1 MTATVRTRAGIPWH
15 RRIEAV
21 VVAGSSL
28 LVALSLAAV
37 LVATTRLVTT
47 RSLDR
52 ASLDLQT
59 ARGTFYHLIANQ
71 AASAAAQAQL
81 ITALPVFRAHMTDS
95 RLASDAATMLAM
107 ADAYRQQLGAEFCI
121 VTDRDGLWI
130 GSPGWPGQD
139 RRSTIQPLIAS

>member
-1 MTATVRTRAGIPWH
+1 MTSTERTSAGIPWH

-21 VVAGSSL
+21 VVVGSSL

-59 ARGTFYHLIANQ
+59 ARATFYHLVANQ
-71 AASAAAQAQL
+71 AASAAAQTRL

-95 RLASDAATMLAM
+95 RLAT
-107 ADAYRQQLGAEFCI
+107 
-121 VTDRDGLWI
+121 
-130 GSPGWPGQD
+130 
-139 RRSTIQPLIAS
+139 